1 MGKIKAQLP
10 DNVQVVEQGNIVAQ
24 SLQHY
29 LERHEDM
36 KMQISASQA
45 TSNIQFCTTGD
56 AEEFAS
62 KATSFWGEPIEA
74 TKVNLL
80 STSALNP

>member
-1 MGKIKAQLP
+1 
-10 DNVQVVEQGNIVAQ
+10 
-24 SLQHY
+24 
-29 LERHEDM
+29 M
-36 KMQISASQA
+36 KMQISTSHASP
-45 TSNIQFCTTGD
+45 TIQFCTTGD

-62 KATSFWGEPIEA
+62 KATYFWGEQIEA